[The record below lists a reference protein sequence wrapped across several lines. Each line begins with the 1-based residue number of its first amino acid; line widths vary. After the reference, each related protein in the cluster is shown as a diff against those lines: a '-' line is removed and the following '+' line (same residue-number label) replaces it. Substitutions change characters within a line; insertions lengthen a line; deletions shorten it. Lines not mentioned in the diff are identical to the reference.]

1 MATLDPRSP
10 TFAADADNLADAL
23 LVHGGPD
30 THWVESGRLLC
41 SGCAMRLRTA
51 FSGVNL
57 TSLYKLIS
65 GPLLTEFVKDA
76 LANSK
81 DDFIV
86 ERLARFAGADPDNK
100 EIRSIVVSCAIT
112 QLGFIG
118 NKPIADSLSASTFSF
133 RDMKKR
139 PMTVYLILPGRYLAS
154 CSKWFRVI
162 VASAVDSFLHEGER
176 DIPVLAILDEFASAV
191 RQLGVIETAMAL
203 RQVTVCKSF
212 RCWQDLS
219 QLQGLYPQT
228 WETFLGNSGFRIFFA
243 PRDKTTSEYV
253 SSMGGDTEIRTI
265 SKSLSDGKTGPSV
278 NIGYGQ
284 QSRRYLLPHE
294 ARELPGDEMILFGE
308 GIAGVIRGG
317 RRPYYASP
325 EFKGMYDPDPYHM
338 AAKSA
343 PNATTLALWL
353 LVSALECGGQGRNR
367 TADAS
372 LFRAALYQLSYLAG

>member
-1 MATLDPRSP
+1 
-10 TFAADADNLADAL
+10 
-23 LVHGGPD
+23 
-30 THWVESGRLLC
+30 
-41 SGCAMRLRTA
+41 MRLRTA

-100 EIRSIVVSCAIT
+100 EIRSIVSCAIT

-212 RCWQDLS
+212 RCC
-219 QLQGLYPQT
+219 
-228 WETFLGNSGFRIFFA
+228 
-243 PRDKTTSEYV
+243 KTCLNCKAC
-253 SSMGGDTEIRTI
+253 IR
-265 SKSLSDGKTGPSV
+265 KPGK
-278 NIGYGQ
+278 
-284 QSRRYLLPHE
+284 H
-294 ARELPGDEMILFGE
+294 FW
-308 GIAGVIRGG
+308 
-317 RRPYYASP
+317 
-325 EFKGMYDPDPYHM
+325 
-338 AAKSA
+338 
-343 PNATTLALWL
+343 ATV
-353 LVSALECGGQGRNR
+353 VSASSLRLATKLRPNTCPQWAAIPRYARFQNR
-367 TADAS
+367 
-372 LFRAALYQLSYLAG
+372 